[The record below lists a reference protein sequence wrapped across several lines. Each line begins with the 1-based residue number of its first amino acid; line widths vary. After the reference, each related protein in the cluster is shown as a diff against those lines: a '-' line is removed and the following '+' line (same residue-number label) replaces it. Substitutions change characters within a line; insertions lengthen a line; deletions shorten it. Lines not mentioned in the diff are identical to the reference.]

1 MATRIKWLRRTGFIV
16 GLASL
21 VGLIVWVLFNYEG
34 GPSRFA
40 MPALVI
46 YVTPLLVCVLV
57 AWKWPLAGG
66 IALVAL
72 ALGWLICI
80 LVLVFSE
87 PIAQSIASLVRSLFV
102 VIAPVTF
109 LPLAAGILFIL
120 YWRGERSYLA
130 RKKG

>member
-1 MATRIKWLRRTGFIV
+1 
-16 GLASL
+16 
-21 VGLIVWVLFNYEG
+21 
-34 GPSRFA
+34 

-57 AWKWPLAGG
+57 AWKRPLAGG